1 MVRLGATSAQFAL
14 LCLCHGAE
22 SVPVSDSYRRVTLLS
37 HGWQLDGVLV
47 ARTFRERLRGL
58 TAGDVDA
65 VLLPVRAVHT
75 FGITAPIRLTPI
87 TDGSLAMRS
96 VIAAPRRM
104 YRWSEASWVLETPVD
119 VPAPPLGGV
128 ITVVA

>member
-1 MVRLGATSAQFAL
+1 M
-14 LCLCHGAE
+14 
-22 SVPVSDSYRRVTLLS
+22 SDSYRRVTLIS
-37 HGWQLDGVLV
+37 HGWQLNGVLV
-47 ARTFRERLRGL
+47 ARTFRERLCGL
-58 TAGDVDA
+58 TASDVDA

-75 FGITAPIRLTPI
+75 FGVNRPIRITPI

-104 YRWSEASWVLETPVD
+104 YRWHGASWVLETPVD
-119 VPAPPLGGV
+119 VPAPPVGGV